1 MENTREAE
9 RKDVSGVANLET
21 RLSIYRMMQ
30 EGRLFEERARD
41 LFLQGLV
48 KAPPTSG

>member
-1 MENTREAE
+1 MQKGTFMADTDTAEGTEIADLEA
-9 RKDVSGVANLET
+9 

-41 LFLQGLV
+41 LFL
-48 KAPPTSG
+48 KDW